1 MTNEEITKQVFKQLN
16 IIKEKLGIDAFE
28 ELMNIYFKLHM
39 RIDDLEKSRAN
50 WRKKYEETKKW

>member
-1 MTNEEITKQVFKQLN
+1 MTNKEITKQVFKQLN